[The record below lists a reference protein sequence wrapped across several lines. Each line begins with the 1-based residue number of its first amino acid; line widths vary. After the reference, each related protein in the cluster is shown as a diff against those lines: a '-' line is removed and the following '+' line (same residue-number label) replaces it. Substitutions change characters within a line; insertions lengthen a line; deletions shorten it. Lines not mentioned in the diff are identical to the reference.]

1 MIFHTSAEKKSK
13 ELKTRLLKSEKNV
26 KYVLLNPDRVSESH
40 DERLVWG
47 ESFCSHSGCVDEIF
61 LISFLKL
68 RGLIQCLLGVSA
80 VYFKFRYNFMRAYPI
95 WTGILI

>member
-1 MIFHTSAEKKSK
+1 MMFHTSAEKKSK

-26 KYVLLNPDRVSESH
+26 KYVLLNPDTVSESH

-61 LISFLKL
+61 KISF
-68 RGLIQCLLGVSA
+68 
-80 VYFKFRYNFMRAYPI
+80 
-95 WTGILI
+95 